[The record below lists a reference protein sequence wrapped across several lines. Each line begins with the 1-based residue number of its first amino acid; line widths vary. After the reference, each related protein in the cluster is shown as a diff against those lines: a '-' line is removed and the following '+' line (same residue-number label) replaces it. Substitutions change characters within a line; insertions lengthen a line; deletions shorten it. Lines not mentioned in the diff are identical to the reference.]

1 MSLKVGDVVIPL
13 VLLLVACVLLVA
25 NYQFS
30 EGFANP
36 VGMCGLDLP
45 PCPHGSRC
53 MNGYCSSVSAPIQP
67 SSSGLPV
74 YPDGYIR

>member
-36 VGMCGLDLP
+36 DGMCGLDLP

-53 MNGYCSSVSAPIQP
+53 MNGYCSSVSPPPQP

-74 YPDGYIR
+74 I

>member
-1 MSLKVGDVVIPL
+1 MSLKLGDVVIPL
-13 VLLLVACVLLVA
+13 FLLLVACVLLVA

-53 MNGYCSSVSAPIQP
+53 MNG
-67 SSSGLPV
+67 
-74 YPDGYIR
+74 